1 MKKIL
6 GLLLLLTIILSAC
19 QTPPDD
25 IAADRPALLYYEQD
39 YDSID
44 GGRGIINSNGELI
57 LPIDSTNKVI
67 IKDADGKPVYIMT
80 KLTSY
85 DYTRYDQWGH
95 LPVGAEFQFFDINGK
110 LLQTVDMSDMGQVVC
125 YYSAADLQDT
135 LFSCDMIDSGG
146 GIIVKHIDGTTLLD
160 QQFDFPD
167 HYQIQDHYTS
177 LTVADDWFALEYSFY
192 GNRGNPYNTYELLDE
207 GTDFYTTAGEPM
219 IMPQAYR
226 RVWPLYDDEDLKE
239 TGYFRAEYT
248 TADGDTM
255 LDILDGKGSVVLSGF
270 GSIYGYHDGVLIG
283 EQNGESGMM
292 DMQGNWLYR
301 ESTGQTIPS
310 PDTAEVPYMIHYYN
324 DSISGI
330 INTNGT
336 LIVPPDNV
344 TGKSIQYDADGEQAY
359 AMAVLNIYDYTKR
372 DYWGKPVV
380 SGAEF
385 KFYSPYGEL
394 LQTVDMRGKGQ
405 VHFYEGATLQDSVF
419 LCDMADINGTLAVLR
434 MDGTVITSIDLGIPE
449 GKVINS
455 RSRWLTLADDWLY
468 LSYGYNKDYE
478 DLADGRCFCTLT
490 GEPLTLP
497 QDYSII
503 EPLYDSDG
511 SGRLNAEYL
520 EANYINSQGKY
531 LTDILD
537 GQGRV
542 VLSGLSYYSTCY
554 DGLLVCERGN
564 ERGLMDLRN
573 GSWLYRE
580 TVFDTLDD

>member
-67 IKDADGKPVYIMT
+67 IKDADGKPAYLRT
-80 KLTSY
+80 KQTFY
-85 DYTRYDQWGH
+85 DDMQQDEWDSPT
-95 LPVGAEFQFFDINGK
+95 VSGAEFCFYDTDGK
-110 LLQTVDMSDMGQVVC
+110 LLQTVDMRGRGDVTCCTAPDM
-125 YYSAADLQDT
+125 QDT
-135 LFSCDMIDSGG
+135 LFFCDMTDSGG
-146 GIIVKHIDGTTLLD
+146 DLTVVNMDGTAVLTRQFDLPAD
-160 QQFDFPD
+160 QQVETYYIDP
-167 HYQIQDHYTS
+167 I
-177 LTVADDWFALEYSFY
+177 VADGWFALKYGFY
-192 GNRGNPYNTYELLDE
+192 GYYNSVYNSYQTLDE
-207 GTDFYTTAGEPM
+207 GTDFYTTAGESM

-336 LIVPPDNV
+336 LIVPPYNV
-344 TGKSIQYDADGEQAY
+344 TGKSIHYDAGGEQAY

-478 DLADGRCFCTLT
+478 DLADGRYFCTLT

-511 SGRLNAEYL
+511 SGRLNAEYF

-573 GSWLYRE
+573 GNWLYRE